1 MAPLAYVFYTKETLE
16 YSILRKMLLECFFGI
31 KHLRERK
38 LQPSGQWAR
47 LPVGRWPVPV
57 RPPAELWRLR

>member
-38 LQPSGQWAR
+38 LQPSGPDSR
-47 LPVGRWPVPV
+47 
-57 RPPAELWRLR
+57 